1 LEEVRDGTGGLDADM
16 TWHQPEL
23 LGLFQRIFD
32 ELWQELEANLSSQD
46 HDEARSELARRIVLA
61 HRRGVQPDH
70 IKAIVLQEI
79 KAEPLVSRRHT

>member
-1 LEEVRDGTGGLDADM
+1 M

-32 ELWQELEANLSSQD
+32 DIWQELEVNLSSHNQD
-46 HDEARSELARRIVLA
+46 EGRSELARRIVLA
-61 HRRGVQPDH
+61 HRRGVPPDH

-79 KAEPLVSRRHT
+79 KAELMISRRHP

>member
-1 LEEVRDGTGGLDADM
+1 M